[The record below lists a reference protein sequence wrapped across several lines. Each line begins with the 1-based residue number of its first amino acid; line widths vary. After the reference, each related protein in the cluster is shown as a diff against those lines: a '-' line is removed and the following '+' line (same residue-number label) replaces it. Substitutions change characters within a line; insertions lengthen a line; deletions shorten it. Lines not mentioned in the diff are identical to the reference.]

1 MKTIILGKDKPAT
14 LDSSKGEVYQ
24 PFTYKTQQT
33 GVSRKHATITIDD
46 NGYWWLED
54 RWSTNGTYIREE
66 DGNFRK
72 IGDKEHPGKCRI
84 TPMTFVKLGIDDPT
98 GCCFYARQAENFG
111 NYDEEFEFLENK
123 LQELSENEAKSK
135 KEIKM
140 ISNLLEF
147 GLPVVLMIVFILFI
161 KPYAVNAGGVATTII
176 GGLGFGFI
184 MLLSRMA
191 KSFYGPQEK
200 KKQIEKV
207 TKDTKK
213 SFSNCPNPLCNHV
226 LSENEIEVMK
236 CNFCNI
242 QHN

>member
-1 MKTIILGKDKPAT
+1 MKTIILGKDRPAT

-24 PFTYKTQQT
+24 PFTYRMQQT
-33 GVSRKHATITIDD
+33 GVSSKHATITIDD
-46 NGYWWLED
+46 NGDWWLED
-54 RWSTNGTYIREE
+54 SWSTNGTYIREE

-72 IGDKEHPGKCRI
+72 IGDGEHPGKYRI

-111 NYDEEFEFLENK
+111 NYDEEFNFLENK

-147 GLPVVLMIVFILFI
+147 GLPVVLYVLIAMFI
-161 KPYAVNAGGVATTII
+161 KPYIKEHEGSILALLGG
-176 GGLGFGFI
+176 GFGFVMI
-184 MLLSRMA
+184 FGRMA

-200 KKQIEKV
+200 KK
-207 TKDTKK
+207 
-213 SFSNCPNPLCNHV
+213 
-226 LSENEIEVMK
+226 EIK
-236 CNFCNI
+236 NLLK
-242 QHN
+242 